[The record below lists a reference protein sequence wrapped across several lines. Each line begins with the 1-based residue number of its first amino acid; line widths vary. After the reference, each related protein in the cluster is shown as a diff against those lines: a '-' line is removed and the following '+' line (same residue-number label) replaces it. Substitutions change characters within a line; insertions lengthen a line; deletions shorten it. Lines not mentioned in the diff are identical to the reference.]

1 MVSEEERLR
10 RELEEARAAL
20 EYKQREMKHGMDEMF
35 ELEAKIQIQKR
46 EYLMRMNPDTLE
58 ERVERLEQDLEHL
71 EEGTWD

>member
-1 MVSEEERLR
+1 
-10 RELEEARAAL
+10 
-20 EYKQREMKHGMDEMF
+20 MKHGMDEMF